1 MHYRAVL
8 FDLGGVV
15 VGSPLEAIARYEVE
29 QGIPA
34 GFVNRVV
41 VTTGAAGAW
50 SRLERGELTLDA
62 FYPAFERDCAAAG
75 HAIDARAMM
84 ARVAEVTVPRPAM
97 LEAIRRIRARG
108 LLAAA
113 VTNNWITEGEG
124 TGVLRPHFDAF
135 VESAVAGVRKPD
147 PRIYEL
153 ACAELR
159 IAPPEAVMLDDI
171 GANLKTARASGWR
184 PSGWAIPTRR
194 SASSRNCSGFR
205 CVEPWRGPPPSK
217 DRHGNFHA
225 VALHSAHGFPIGA
238 HTGPSAGRWSAGDRG
253 REPASAV
260 GLPAAGLGPA
270 WSSRRKKGGDP
281 VTYSPTVICE
291 VVPS

>member
-15 VGSPLEAIARYEVE
+15 VGSPLEAIARFEAE

-41 VTTGAAGAW
+41 VAMGAAGAW
-50 SRLERGELTLDA
+50 SRLERGELTLEV

-171 GANLKTARASGWR
+171 GANLKTARALGMATIR
-184 PSGWAIPTRR
+184 VGDPDA
-194 SASSRNCSGFR
+194 
-205 CVEPWRGPPPSK
+205 
-217 DRHGNFHA
+217 
-225 VALHSAHGFPIGA
+225 ALGKLEELLGFPL
-238 HTGPSAGRWSAGDRG
+238 R
-253 REPASAV
+253 
-260 GLPAAGLGPA
+260 
-270 WSSRRKKGGDP
+270 
-281 VTYSPTVICE
+281 
-291 VVPS
+291 

>member
-15 VGSPLEAIARYEVE
+15 VGSPLEAIARYEAE

-41 VTTGAAGAW
+41 VATGAAGAW
-50 SRLERGELTLDA
+50 SRLERGELTLEA

-75 HAIDARAMM
+75 HAIDVRAMM

-113 VTNNWITEGEG
+113 VTNNWVHTEDEG
-124 TGVLRPHFDAF
+124 TRVLRAHFDAF
-135 VESAVAGVRKPD
+135 VESSVAGVRKPD

-159 IAPPEAVMLDDI
+159 VAPPEAVMLDDI
-171 GANLKTARASGWR
+171 GANLKTARALGMATIR
-184 PSGWAIPTRR
+184 VVHPDT
-194 SASSRNCSGFR
+194 
-205 CVEPWRGPPPSK
+205 
-217 DRHGNFHA
+217 
-225 VALHSAHGFPIGA
+225 ALRELEALLGFP
-238 HTGPSAGRWSAGDRG
+238 
-253 REPASAV
+253 
-260 GLPAAGLGPA
+260 LG
-270 WSSRRKKGGDP
+270 
-281 VTYSPTVICE
+281 
-291 VVPS
+291 

>member
-15 VGSPLEAIARYEVE
+15 VGSPLEAIARYEAE
-29 QGIPA
+29 QGIPG

-41 VTTGAAGAW
+41 AATGAAGAW
-50 SRLERGELTLDA
+50 SRLERGELTLEA
-62 FYPAFERDCAAAG
+62 FYPAFEQDCAAAG
-75 HAIDARAMM
+75 HAIDALAMM

-159 IAPPEAVMLDDI
+159 IAPPEAIMLDDI
-171 GANLKTARASGWR
+171 GANLKTARAIGMATIR
-184 PSGWAIPTRR
+184 EGDTEAEAGKLEDMLR
-194 SASSRNCSGFR
+194 
-205 CVEPWRGPPPSK
+205 
-217 DRHGNFHA
+217 
-225 VALHSAHGFPIGA
+225 FPM
-238 HTGPSAGRWSAGDRG
+238 S
-253 REPASAV
+253 
-260 GLPAAGLGPA
+260 
-270 WSSRRKKGGDP
+270 
-281 VTYSPTVICE
+281 
-291 VVPS
+291 